1 MSARTFF
8 DTNVLLYLV
17 TDTARADDVT
27 TLLSEGGV
35 ISVQVL
41 NEFAN
46 VARRKYAAPWDRLSD
61 VLAVLRA
68 TLDVRPLDLQTHL
81 LGIEVAQRYGYSVY
95 DSLLLAAARLA
106 DCETIWSEDMQHG
119 QRIDGVLTIR
129 NPFAA

>member
-1 MSARTFF
+1 MSARAFF

-17 TDTARADDVT
+17 TDTARADQVT
-27 TLLSEGGV
+27 ALLSEGGV

-46 VARRKYAAPWDRLSD
+46 VARRKYAAPWDRLAE

-68 TLDVRPLDLQTHL
+68 TLDVRPLDLPTHL
-81 LGIEVAQRYGYSVY
+81 LGIELAERYGYSVY

-106 DCETIWSEDMQHG
+106 GCETIWSEDMQHG
-119 QRIDGVLTIR
+119 QRIDEALTIR
-129 NPFAA
+129 NPFAP

>member
-1 MSARTFF
+1 MSARAFF

-17 TDTARADDVT
+17 TDTTRADRVT
-27 TLLSEGGV
+27 ELLSAGGV

-46 VARRKYAAPWDRLSD
+46 VARRKYAAPWDSLSE
-61 VLAVLRA
+61 VLTVLRA
-68 TLDVRPLDLQTHL
+68 TLDVRPLDIQTHL
-81 LGIEVAQRYGYSVY
+81 LGIEIAQRYGYSVY

-106 DCETIWSEDMQHG
+106 DCETIWSEDMQHE

-129 NPFAA
+129 NPFAP

>member
-106 DCETIWSEDMQHG
+106 DCETMWWEDMKHG